1 MIMSPTELSSSE
13 AERLRAFERQGH
25 DALAKSYHAF
35 FSAVTA
41 LATNPLL
48 DAVRLRPG
56 TRLLDVASG
65 PGALTAE
72 AASRGAYSVGVDLS
86 PRMIELAQRLYPA
99 LEFREADVEHLPFPD
114 HAFDAVVCAF
124 GVGHF
129 PQPEL
134 ALAECIRTL
143 SPGGCIAFAWWDDPA
158 RQRIQGIFR
167 EAIAEIGVSVPP
179 DVPQGHNVFR
189 FSDPGEFLRLL
200 EGAGLTEVAVREHT
214 ATYFV
219 PDTETLWRGGLGS
232 LVMTGALIRHQDQA
246 TQNLIRT
253 AFERCASVYKSA
265 NGLNLPIAFKIG
277 SGQRPTR

>member
-1 MIMSPTELSSSE
+1 MPPGELSSSE

-25 DALAKSYHAF
+25 DALANSYHAF

-48 DAVRLRPG
+48 DAVRLRAG

-65 PGALTAE
+65 PGALAAE
-72 AASRGAYSVGVDLS
+72 AANRGARSVGVDLS

-99 LEFREADVEHLPFPD
+99 IEFREADVEHLPFPD

-124 GVGHF
+124 GLGHF

-134 ALAECIRTL
+134 AVAECVRTL
-143 SPGGCIAFAWWDDPA
+143 SPGGCIAFAWWHDPA

-167 EAIAEIGVSVPP
+167 DAIAEIGVSVPL

-189 FSDPGEFLRLL
+189 FSNSGEFLRLL
-200 EGAGLTEVAVREHT
+200 EGAGLTEVAVTEYA
-214 ATYFV
+214 ATYLV

-232 LVMTGALIRHQDQA
+232 LVLTGSVIRRQDQA
-246 TQNLIRT
+246 TQDLIRT
-253 AFERCASVYKSA
+253 AFERCANVYKSDD
-265 NGLNLPIAFKIG
+265 GLNLPIAFMIG
-277 SGQRPTR
+277 SGQRPI

>member
-25 DALAKSYHAF
+25 DGLAKSYHAF

-48 DAVRLRPG
+48 DVVRLQPG

-72 AASRGAYSVGVDLS
+72 AANRGARSIGVDLS
-86 PRMIELAQRLYPA
+86 PRMIELAQQLHPTI
-99 LEFREADVEHLPFPD
+99 EFREADVEHLPFPD

-124 GVGHF
+124 GLGHF
-129 PQPEL
+129 PKPEL
-134 ALAECIRTL
+134 AVAECVRTL
-143 SPGGCIAFAWWDDPA
+143 SPGGRIAFAWWHDPA
-158 RQRIQGIFR
+158 RQRIQGVFR

-189 FSDPGEFLRLL
+189 FSDSGEFLRLL
-200 EGAGLTEVAVREHT
+200 EGAGLTEVTVTERA

-219 PDTETLWRGGLGS
+219 SDTETLWRGGLGS
-232 LVMTGALIRHQDQA
+232 LVLTGAVIRHQDQA
-246 TQNLIRT
+246 IQDLIRT

-265 NGLNLPIAFKIG
+265 DGLNLPVAFLIG
-277 SGQRPTR
+277 SGRRPI